1 MQRYIGTKL
10 VNATPMT
17 RQAYNDF
24 RGWIVPSDE
33 NGADEGYLVEYP
45 SSQAN
50 TFEYEGYVSWSPAPI
65 FEASY
70 TPTAGIPDRVTP
82 ELIASRIVDTQ
93 YIAVPRTTLTLCV
106 LTLDTGFTVT
116 GESACVDP
124 ANFDAVLG
132 RKYAYEQAVEKLWPL
147 LGFALAEKRY
157 EMRGQLA

>member
-24 RGWIVPSDE
+24 RGWIMPADE

-45 SSQAN
+45 SSAGN
-50 TFEYEGYVSWSPAPI
+50 TSEYDGYVSWSPAGV
-65 FEASY
+65 FETSY
-70 TPTAGIPDRVTP
+70 TPTAGIPDRITP
-82 ELIASRIVDTQ
+82 ELIESRIVDTQ
-93 YIAVPRTTLTLCV
+93 YISVPRTTLTICV
-106 LTLDTGFTVT
+106 LTLDTGYTVT

-124 ANFDAVLG
+124 ANYDMMLG
-132 RKYAYEQAVEKLWPL
+132 RQYAREQAVEKLWPL